1 MTGQSCSPLTI
12 RREIFTSSNES
23 LALFTSLHLTGHT
36 RHVATCLGVN
46 DGPLLLCHEVLVCHV
61 SRCDDGV
68 MMTP

>member
-1 MTGQSCSPLTI
+1 MTEQSCSPLTI

-36 RHVATCLGVN
+36 RHVATCLV
-46 DGPLLLCHEVLVCHV
+46 LMMVLCSSVTRSWCHV